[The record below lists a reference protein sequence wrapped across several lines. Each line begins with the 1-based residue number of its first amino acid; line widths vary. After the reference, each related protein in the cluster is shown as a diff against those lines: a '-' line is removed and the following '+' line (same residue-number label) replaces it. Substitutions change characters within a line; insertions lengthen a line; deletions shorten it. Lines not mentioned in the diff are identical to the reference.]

1 MIFDKQTLFSNDQAV
16 TNSQAST
23 NYIDLGAVRDIGI
36 GMPIEVFAMM
46 TATAQSAGA
55 STLVAAIETDTQ
67 SSFATKVT
75 LAQTSAIAKASLV
88 QGFEFLKMKLP
99 QGVQRYLQLS
109 YTVGTADLTAG
120 TIRAGLILNRQAQA
134 YPASGLNVS
143 GF

>member
-1 MIFDKQTLFSNDQAV
+1 MIFDKQNLFSNNQAV

-36 GMPIEVFAMM
+36 GAPIEVFAVM
-46 TATAQSAGA
+46 TATALSAGS

-75 LAQTSAIAKASLV
+75 LAQTAAIAKASLV

-99 QGVQRYLQLS
+99 QGVQRYVQLS

-120 TIRAGLILNRQAQA
+120 TIRAGLILDRQAQVH
-134 YPASGLNVS
+134 YASGLNVS

>member
-1 MIFDKQTLFSNDQAV
+1 MILDKQTLFSNDQAV

-23 NYIDLGAVRDIGI
+23 NYIDLGAVRDIGV
-36 GMPIEVFAMM
+36 GTPIEVFAMM
-46 TATAQSAGA
+46 TATAQSAGS

-88 QGFEFLKMKLP
+88 QGYEFLKMKLP
-99 QGVQRYLQLS
+99 QGVQRYVQLS
-109 YTVGTADLTAG
+109 YTIGTADLTAG
-120 TIRAGLILNRQAQA
+120 TIRAGLILDRQAQA
-134 YPASGLNVS
+134 AYTSGLNVS

>member
-1 MIFDKQTLFSNDQAV
+1 MIFDKQNLFSNDQAV

-23 NYIDLGAVRDIGI
+23 NYIDLGSVRDIGV
-36 GMPIEVFAMM
+36 GTPIEVFAMM
-46 TATAQSAGA
+46 TATAQSAGS

-99 QGVQRYLQLS
+99 QGVQRYVQLS
-109 YTVGTADLTAG
+109 YTIGTADLTAG
-120 TIRAGLILNRQAQA
+120 TIRAGLVLDRQAQA
-134 YPASGLNVS
+134 HYPSGQNVS

>member
-23 NYIDLGAVRDIGI
+23 NYIDLGVVRDIGI
-36 GMPIEVFAMM
+36 GAPIEVFAMM
-46 TATAQSAGA
+46 TATAQSGGS

-88 QGFEFLKMKLP
+88 QGFEFLKLKLP

-134 YPASGLNVS
+134 YPTSGLNVS